1 MHRFDLQNA
10 IDGIQGD
17 YTFMLMQQILES
29 VYVNL
34 YDYNELMFVAELYN
48 LVSNEN
54 LMDSL
59 DPKKNLMAYLKKEI
73 IHDRFIS
80 IADAVHEQGF
90 FFAKY
95 DEINNKVFLVTSME
109 NIANHTI
116 ELYFSD
122 CKVDI
127 RAVTPLNYKLLK
139 EGHEPSHYYNPSVIF
154 FRIIADAIE
163 QKATDVHF
171 LAYKLDESKTSFPV
185 EYRTGNS
192 LVPRSLFPIDARLN
206 SEMIKEVITTRTSF
220 QVTDIDVLAGVGAS
234 IHNPFYCFGNDLRV
248 NVTKTVSGYTY
259 TIRIMGAGDLVTDI
273 ENLGFKPKVN
283 SVLDR
288 VTRSSNGLTLVTGP
302 QRSGKNTTLFAILNK
317 MIARPIKIVDYSSP
331 VETLLPIIQVDYKG
345 NPDYLDSLVKS
356 CKKHDVD
363 VALINELPNKDIA
376 DSVYDLVNSSVGVMT
391 TFHINRIWHL
401 CYKLKEYF
409 GDNIYNLFTN
419 INYVFNQKIFI
430 KQCPHCQETYQLD
443 KHSGLYPEVLEL
455 AEKYNVTSYKE
466 SKGCEKCKHTGVV
479 SGIQPYVEYLIFDED
494 FRTKLFNCSTLYEM
508 ELLIKDKVRKENT
521 CLEHFV
527 LEDINAGILHPNQ
540 LTTLL

>member
-10 IDGIQGD
+10 ISNIQQD
-17 YTFMLMQQILES
+17 YTFILMQQILES

-34 YDYNELMFVAELYN
+34 YDYNELMFIAELYN
-48 LVSNEN
+48 LISNED
-54 LMDSL
+54 LMNSL
-59 DPKKNLMAYLKKEI
+59 DPKKNLMAYLKKEN
-73 IHDRFIS
+73 IHERFIS
-80 IADAVHEQGF
+80 IADVVHEQGF
-90 FFAKY
+90 FFANY
-95 DEINNKVFLVTSME
+95 DELNNKVYLVTSME
-109 NIANHTI
+109 NIGNHTI

-139 EGHEPSHYYNPSVIF
+139 EGYTPSHYYNPSVIF

-171 LAYKLDESKTSFPV
+171 LAFKLDELKNSYPV
-185 EYRTGNS
+185 EYRVGNS
-192 LVPRSLFPIDARLN
+192 LVPRNLFPIDAKLN
-206 SEMIKEVITTRTSF
+206 GSMIKEVITTRTSF

-259 TIRIMGAGDLVTDI
+259 TIRIMGAGDLVTNI

-283 SVLDR
+283 AVLDR

-317 MIARPIKIVDYSSP
+317 MIDRPIKIVDYSSP
-331 VETLLPIIQVDYKG
+331 VETLLPIVQVDYKG
-345 NPDYLDSLVKS
+345 DPVYLDSLVKS

-363 VALINELPNKDIA
+363 IALINELPNKDIA

-443 KHSGLYPEVLEL
+443 KHSNLFPEVLEL

-466 SKGCEKCKHTGVV
+466 SRGCEQCNHTGVMK
-479 SGIQPYVEYLIFDED
+479 GIQPYVEYIIFDED
-494 FRTKLFNCSTLYEM
+494 FRTKLFNCSSLYEM

-521 CLEHFV
+521 CLEYFV
-527 LEDINAGILHPNQ
+527 LEDISSGILHPNQ